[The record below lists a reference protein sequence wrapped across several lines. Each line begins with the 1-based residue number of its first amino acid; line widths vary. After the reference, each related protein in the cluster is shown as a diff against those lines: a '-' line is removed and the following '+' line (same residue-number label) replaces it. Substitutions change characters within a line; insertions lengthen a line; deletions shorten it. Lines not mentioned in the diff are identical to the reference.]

1 MWWVPSLPGGRE
13 VTTCC
18 EIAGC
23 TKAISP
29 AHSNITITI
38 DTGRAI
44 FEWLIKI
51 AENLWD
57 TQNKMLTSFL
67 LCALAMATLVG
78 AKTTHQECKAKQSK
92 PTVSGSTDGR

>member
-29 AHSNITITI
+29 AHSNIVTI
-38 DTGRAI
+38 DI
-44 FEWLIKI
+44 VI
-51 AENLWD
+51 D
-57 TQNKMLTSFL
+57 
-67 LCALAMATLVG
+67 LVVL
-78 AKTTHQECKAKQSK
+78 S
-92 PTVSGSTDGR
+92 